1 MGMKPLVHSKNSVNL
16 SFCSYYELNKQK
28 SSHSP
33 KRLVVRSDS
42 HWKIMRYTQG
52 KPIQAEDTIIISI
65 QYKPVGKTEVT
76 ELPRMQ
82 VSLRIRLVGQRINVQ
97 FCYLLGDPIR

>member
-1 MGMKPLVHSKNSVNL
+1 MKPLVHSKNSVNL

-52 KPIQAEDTIIISI
+52 KPIQAEDILLLASNISLLE
-65 QYKPVGKTEVT
+65 K
-76 ELPRMQ
+76 
-82 VSLRIRLVGQRINVQ
+82 LRSQNYQECKLA
-97 FCYLLGDPIR
+97 